1 MIDFMEN
8 SNTNVTES
16 LCPICL
22 GRIKAS
28 RVLYD
33 GDVYMIKECKDHG
46 FFKTVIWRGNPSMEE
61 WKRPKDPVHPYL
73 TYGAVEKGCPFDCG
87 LCEAHVQLPCSV
99 LLEVTN
105 RCNLHCA
112 VCFADSGRGETEE
125 LSLEKIRWLLE
136 RAIAAVGPSN
146 LQLSGGEPTLRDDL
160 PEIIEIARK
169 VGYSFIQ
176 VNSNGLRLASDKNY
190 LGRLLSAGLSSVFLQ
205 FDGVDD
211 EINRSLRGRKLLDQ
225 KLNAIRNC
233 GETGLGVVLVPT
245 LVRGL
250 NTDSVGAIVRQAL
263 QLTPTV
269 RGIHFQ
275 PISYFGRFPEKPG
288 DDARF
293 TLPELMRNL
302 EEQTEG
308 LVKVADFS
316 PPGCEHAHCSFHAT
330 YMHSAQGKLRPL
342 GAGKEESC
350 CSENFGPSGGVRKTV
365 ETVSRRW
372 TLPSP
377 ASSSG
382 HLPILEEMPCC
393 GNNSLDIAGVEEPL
407 DLDVFLQEIA
417 TRSFTISAMAFQDAE
432 NLDLER
438 LKGCCI
444 SVISHD
450 GRLIPFCAY
459 NLTNRKGNGLYRHS
473 NCSEPA

>member
-28 RVLYD
+28 RILYD

-73 TYGAVEKGCPFDCG
+73 TYGTVEKGCPFDCG

-125 LSLEKIRWLLE
+125 PSLEKIRWLLE

-211 EINRSLRGRKLLDQ
+211 EINRSLRGRKLLGQ

-245 LVRGL
+245 LVRGV

-275 PISYFGRFPEKPG
+275 PISFFGRFPGKS
-288 DDARF
+288 DDEARF
-293 TLPELMRNL
+293 TLPELMRYL

-330 YMHSAQGKLRPL
+330 YMCSAQGKLRPL

-382 HLPILEEMPCC
+382 RLPILEEMPCC

-438 LKGCCI
+438 LRGCCI

-459 NLTNRKGNGLYRHS
+459 NLTNREGNGLYRHP
-473 NCSEPA
+473 NCFEPV